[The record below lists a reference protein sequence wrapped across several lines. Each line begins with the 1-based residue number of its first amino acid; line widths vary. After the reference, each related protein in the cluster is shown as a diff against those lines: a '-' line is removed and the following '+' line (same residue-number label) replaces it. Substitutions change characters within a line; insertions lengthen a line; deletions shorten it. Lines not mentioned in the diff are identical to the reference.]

1 MVMTPSITL
10 HFLKMKYYKLHRVNV
25 KFSKYKGCDIV
36 SEYLGHNVESHHGDG
51 NNCRLT
57 VKQTSETKIMAT
69 HITTSGSH
77 YINSWHNRCSDNIN

>member
-51 NNCRLT
+51 NNSSPHGKT
-57 VKQTSETKIMAT
+57 NK
-69 HITTSGSH
+69 
-77 YINSWHNRCSDNIN
+77 